1 MGFLAAMLILR
12 RKSGYLPVRD
22 APRAFPLRAVVEAL
36 RHPGAYPH
44 PVERVTVIQGR

>member
-1 MGFLAAMLILR
+1 MR
-12 RKSGYLPVRD
+12 RARSPFER
-22 APRAFPLRAVVEAL
+22 VVEAL